1 MEVISMTVPQS
12 AQKRLINRNRRTA
25 YLFLLP
31 NIIGFIV
38 FMFLPILLSFGISF
52 TNWDG
57 FNDMKFVGLSNFKK
71 MFSDEGFRIS
81 LKNTLYYTVFFVPLT
96 LVLALFVAV
105 GLNSKIKGI
114 KFYRTAFFLP
124 YITATVAVVVVWQ
137 LLYHPTMGP
146 VNSLLAALGV
156 ENPPKWLSSSKWA
169 MPAVIVTSIWKNI
182 GYYMII
188 FLAGLQGINADLYE
202 AADLDGAGGI
212 QKFCYIT
219 VPLLRPIIFFASIIA
234 VINSFKVFD
243 MVYMLTNGGPGRA
256 TNVLVY
262 SIYTE
267 GFRKY
272 NFGYASAMAYV
283 LFLMILIVT
292 MIQFGGEKKW
302 GNE

>member
-1 MEVISMTVPQS
+1 MTGTKT
-12 AQKRLINRNRRTA
+12 AYQKRLINRNRRTA
-25 YLFLLP
+25 SLFLLP
-31 NIIGFIV
+31 NIIGFMV
-38 FMFLPILLSFGISF
+38 FMFVPILMSFGISF

-57 FNDMKFVGLSNFKK
+57 FNKIQFVGIENFRQL
-71 MFSDEGFRIS
+71 FRDEGFRIS
-81 LKNTLYYTVFFVPLT
+81 FINTLYYSVFFVPLT
-96 LVLALFVAV
+96 LVIALFVAV
-105 GLNSKIKGI
+105 GLNCKIKGI

-137 LLYHPTMGP
+137 LLYHPSMGP
-146 VNSLLAALGV
+146 VNSFLMSIGV

-169 MPAVIVTSIWKNI
+169 MPAVIITSVWKSV

-202 AADLDGAGGI
+202 AADLDGAGSV
-212 QKFCYIT
+212 QKFFYIT

-283 LFLMILIVT
+283 LFMMILVVT
-292 MIQFGGEKKW
+292 VIQFRGEKKW

>member
-1 MEVISMTVPQS
+1 MEVVSVAVLQVH
-12 AQKRLINRNRRTA
+12 QRRLISRNRRTA

-31 NIIGFIV
+31 NIIGFFI
-38 FMFLPILLSFGISF
+38 FMFLPIILSFGISF

-57 FNDMKFVGLSNFKK
+57 FNDMKFVGLANFKK
-71 MFSDEGFRIS
+71 MFTDEGFRIS

-105 GLNSKIKGI
+105 GLNSKTKGI

-146 VNSLLAALGV
+146 INSVLTAIGM

-169 MPAVIVTSIWKNI
+169 MPAVIITSIWKNI

-188 FLAGLQGINADLYE
+188 FLAGLQGISADLYE

-212 QKFCYIT
+212 QKFFYIT
-219 VPLLRPIIFFASIIA
+219 VPLLRPIMFFASIIA

-292 MIQFGGEKKW
+292 LIQFRGEKKW

>member
-1 MEVISMTVPQS
+1 MEVVSVAVLQVH
-12 AQKRLINRNRRTA
+12 QRRLISRNRRTA

-31 NIIGFIV
+31 NIIGFFI
-38 FMFLPILLSFGISF
+38 FMFLPIILSFGISF

-57 FNDMKFVGLSNFKK
+57 FNDMKFVGLANFKK
-71 MFSDEGFRIS
+71 MFTDEGFRIS

-146 VNSLLAALGV
+146 INSVLTAIGM

-169 MPAVIVTSIWKNI
+169 MPAVIITSIWKNI

-188 FLAGLQGINADLYE
+188 FLAGLQGISADLYE

-212 QKFCYIT
+212 QKFFYIT
-219 VPLLRPIIFFASIIA
+219 VPLLRPIMFFASIIA

-292 MIQFGGEKKW
+292 LIQFRGEKKW